1 MLTNL
6 IMITFHNM
14 YIHQIIICTLNLHN
28 VICQFLNKSGAQ
40 GKKDGKKVLIEVP
53 SVHFKCSDK
62 EIPKQRPERSEGLS
76 HADI

>member
-1 MLTNL
+1 
-6 IMITFHNM
+6 M

-40 GKKDGKKVLIEVP
+40 GKKDGKKVLIEVHR
-53 SVHFKCSDK
+53 VHFKCSDK
-62 EIPKQRPERSEGLS
+62 GIPKQRPERSEGLS